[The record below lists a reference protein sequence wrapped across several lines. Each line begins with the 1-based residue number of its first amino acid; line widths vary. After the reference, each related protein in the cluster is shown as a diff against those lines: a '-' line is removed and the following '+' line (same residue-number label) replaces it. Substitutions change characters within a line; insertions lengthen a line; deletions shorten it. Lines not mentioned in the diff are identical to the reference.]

1 MGILATVAHCR
12 NVCHRSRKRFRLL
25 RGVLILLA
33 GMMVGQAVSQTIPS
47 GVGTPMG
54 SGPLGSAGAAT
65 RGGAAIRVTI
75 LDENKQPLQQQSL
88 IRLTNKQ
95 TGRVLFQTTRGSE
108 VSFPDL
114 PPAEYLIEVGAAGYL
129 GVHEQVSVPDIG
141 HDVNQT
147 VMLSRDPAA
156 VDLRLKDPAQLPSKA
171 RKEAEKGVQAL
182 ELANFSEARK
192 HLEAANHQYPSSS
205 SINFLLGYLALQQ
218 KDQDHELAYL
228 TSATKLD
235 PGNVQAQNLLG
246 QLYYERGDYE
256 HAAEA
261 EGTVVAS
268 SGESMIARKVLAN
281 SCLKLKQFEKAREN
295 SQWIV
300 DHGGTEGASARLV
313 LGQALVGL
321 QQNEAAIQALKAYL
335 DGEPPP
341 SVIPRV
347 RDLITRLQREVSSQG
362 DPDAEP
368 NIAIGDPA
376 LMAASGNVGMPF
388 DVDAQRPSIAAGVPC
403 PANILEASANPS
415 RELVDSVAQF
425 SAIEH
430 MVHEN
435 LSPQGTP
442 KNRETRQFNYVA
454 SISEPTQ
461 GRLIIEEYRDAGE
474 LDMPDKINST
484 GLAVLA
490 IAFHPL
496 FRDDFEM
503 HCEGLG
509 DWNGQAAWLVHFR
522 QFDEKPPRLRTYVVN
537 RNNYPV
543 RLKGRAWIRADNL
556 QIVHLETDLVRAV
569 PEINLFT
576 EHTSV
581 SYGPVQ
587 FKRSGTDLW
596 LPQNAEV
603 YVHLA
608 KRRFHRS
615 ESFDHFMLFATDA
628 VDRVKLPNS
637 DPSHGPSV
645 GQRTALPQ

>member
-1 MGILATVAHCR
+1 
-12 NVCHRSRKRFRLL
+12 
-25 RGVLILLA
+25 
-33 GMMVGQAVSQTIPS
+33 
-47 GVGTPMG
+47 MG
-54 SGPLGSAGAAT
+54 SGPLGSAGATT
-65 RGGAAIRVTI
+65 RGGATIRVTI
-75 LDENKQPLQQQSL
+75 LDENKKPLRQQSL
-88 IRLTNKQ
+88 IRLTNKE
-95 TGRVLFQTTRGSE
+95 TGRILFQTTRGSE

-114 PPAEYLIEVGAAGYL
+114 SPAEYLIEVVAAGYL
-129 GVHEQVSVPDIG
+129 CMHQQISVPDIG
-141 HDVNQT
+141 HDAVQT
-147 VMLSRDPAA
+147 VTLSRDPAA
-156 VDLRLKDPAQLPSKA
+156 VDLKLKDPAQLPSKA
-171 RKEAEKGVQAL
+171 RKEAEKGLQAL
-182 ELANFSEARK
+182 ELSNFAEARK
-192 HLEAANHQYPSSS
+192 HLEAADHQYSSSS

-228 TSATKLD
+228 NAATKLD

-261 EGTVVAS
+261 EEIVVAS

-300 DHGGTEGASARLV
+300 DRGGTEGASARLV
-313 LGQALVGL
+313 LGQALAGL
-321 QQNEAAIQALKAYL
+321 QQNEAAIRTLKAYL
-335 DGEPPP
+335 DGEPAP
-341 SVIPRV
+341 SVVPQV
-347 RDLITRLQREVSSQG
+347 RNLIAMLEKEVSSRG
-362 DPDAEP
+362 GADAGA
-368 NIAIGDPA
+368 NTAIGDPE
-376 LMAASGNVGMPF
+376 LIAASGNAGMPF
-388 DVDAQRPSIAAGVPC
+388 DVDEQKPSIAAGIPC

-454 SISEPTQ
+454 SISEPMQ
-461 GRLIIEEYRDAGE
+461 GTLIIQEYRDAGE
-474 LDMPDKINST
+474 LDMPDQINST

-496 FRDDFEM
+496 FHNDFEM

-522 QFDEKPPRLRTYVVN
+522 QFDDKPPRLRTYVVN

-556 QIVHLETDLVRAV
+556 QIVHLETDLVRPV

-587 FKRSGTDLW
+587 FKKSGTDLW

-628 VDRVKLPNS
+628 VDTAKLPKS
-637 DPSHGPSV
+637 DPSHGPSA
-645 GQRTALPQ
+645 GQGSALRQ